1 MLSHRPSAYMIA
13 TIAATATLAHCLL
26 ENLLMSIG
34 FALGVSGIIVKYII
48 PMAPVIINI
57 KLWSRVG
64 MVSLATL
71 LLVLTLLGSGS
82 LFATQITI
90 VVGVTLVLFLCYTI
104 YLMIINVN
112 NNYCVDSVIP
122 LISTVAYSFLVLYVA
137 LTGK

>member
-1 MLSHRPSAYMIA
+1 
-13 TIAATATLAHCLL
+13 
-26 ENLLMSIG
+26 
-34 FALGVSGIIVKYII
+34 
-48 PMAPVIINI
+48 
-57 KLWSRVG
+57 